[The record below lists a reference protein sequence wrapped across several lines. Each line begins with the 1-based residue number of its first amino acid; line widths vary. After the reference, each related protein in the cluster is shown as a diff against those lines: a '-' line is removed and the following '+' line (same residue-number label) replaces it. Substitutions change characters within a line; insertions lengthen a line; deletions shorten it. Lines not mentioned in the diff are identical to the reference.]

1 MNNHRFVLEP
11 YKSLQSRFVCPSCQK
26 REKTFS
32 FYIDIESGE
41 YLASNVGKCN
51 RESNCGYHYTPKQ
64 YFQDNNI
71 NIETK
76 DFASRSRIF
85 PPPKPKST
93 SYINNSIFKKS
104 LQGYGKNSFVNF
116 LLKRFGAEATTK
128 AIERYFI
135 GTSKHWNGSTIFW
148 QIDINGR
155 IRTGK
160 IMLYS
165 TESGKRIKV
174 PFNHIH
180 WVHSLLKIEAF
191 ALEQCFFGEH
201 LLKDKIKP
209 IAIVESEKTAI
220 LCSMYL
226 PDFNWLAVGSL
237 TNLNKAKCEV
247 LRDRNVV
254 LFPDLNGFEKWSLK
268 AKEFGFKV
276 SDLLERKA
284 TNEQKA
290 KGLDIADYLLNFD
303 IKDFEAK
310 SLQQSERKP
319 AYDWQSSGKSFVV
332 FNIVREQKK
341 KNLGKEVNNQ
351 EFKNFVQTE
360 WMNYVDELLSK
371 PSRK

>member
-1 MNNHRFVLEP
+1 MNNHRFILEP

-32 FYIDIESGE
+32 FYIDIESGQH
-41 YLASNVGKCN
+41 LASNVGKCN

-71 NIETK
+71 NIENK
-76 DFASRSRIF
+76 YFAPRSRTVQ
-85 PPPKPKST
+85 PSKPKSI
-93 SYINNSIFKKS
+93 SSINNSIFKKS

-116 LLKRFGAEATTK
+116 LIKRFGTETTTK
-128 AIERYFI
+128 AIERYFL

-148 QIDINGR
+148 QIDIKGR

-160 IMLYS
+160 IMLYGA
-165 TESGKRIKV
+165 ESGKRIKE

-180 WVHSLLKIEAF
+180 WVHSLLKIEAYV
-191 ALEQCFFGEH
+191 LEQCFFGEH

-220 LCSMYL
+220 ICSMYL
-226 PDFNWLAVGSL
+226 ADFIWLAVGSL
-237 TNLNKAKCEV
+237 TNLNKSKCDV
-247 LRDRNVV
+247 LRGRNVV
-254 LFPDLNGFEKWSLK
+254 LFPDLNGFEKWSVK

-310 SLQQSERKP
+310 SLQKTEQQP
-319 AYDWQSSGKSFVV
+319 IDNWQFSGENFGVL
-332 FNIVREQKK
+332 NMVREQKK
-341 KNLGKEVNNQ
+341 KNLGKEVTNQ
-351 EFKNFVQTE
+351 EFKNFVQTD
-360 WMNYVDELLSK
+360 WMNYVDELFIK
-371 PSRK
+371 TK